1 MLLVLVAAVVAAC
14 VALARGGSLSALAST
29 QFRWTWILFVSL
41 FVQIGADIWASDISR
56 GLGVALFVLSYVG
69 VALFMLLNRSFAG
82 MSFAAAGLAL
92 NALVI
97 AVNGAMPVSRW
108 AADVAGI
115 TSFGDMGVKHEVAGP
130 HTALS
135 FLGDVIP
142 IPNTLQIISVGDV
155 VLGFG
160 IALLV
165 YRQTLSE
172 RDVRSLGELPVQRL

>member
-1 MLLVLVAAVVAAC
+1 MLLVLVAAIVAAS
-14 VALARGGSLSALAST
+14 VALVRGGSLSALAGT
-29 QFRWTWILFVSL
+29 QFRWTWVLFASL
-41 FVQIGADIWASDISR
+41 LVQVAADIWAGDISR
-56 GLGVALFVLSYVG
+56 TLGVTLFVLSYVG

-82 MSFAAAGLAL
+82 MAFAAAGLAL

-115 TSFGDMGVKHEVAGP
+115 GSLGDMGVKHEVAGP
-130 HTALS
+130 DTVLS

-142 IPNTLQIISVGDV
+142 IPSTLQIISVGDV
-155 VLGFG
+155 VLGVG

-165 YRQTLSE
+165 YRQTLAE
-172 RDVRSLGELPVQRL
+172 REVQGLGELPVQRL